1 MHGKKAFCFILILAN
16 VLFLALLLGFEIT
29 FSENLGLSK
38 TKFSQNDV
46 NFTQNAEF
54 LNQNTTNLSQN
65 TENLAKNGENLSK
78 NGENLTQ
85 NAENLA
91 QNDINLI
98 QNTENLAQNITNS
111 IQNSENLSQNTEI
124 SALTAQILSF
134 EFAFFATLLI
144 ILISFFSYKKGIL
157 KLAQSAENTEI
168 SSNQNADFINKNAVN
183 LSIQQSENSQI
194 QTNLQNT
201 QILAIKNDDFLN
213 KNAENSNN
221 QNTKFSNQNAV
232 NLSDQS
238 TQTADLNSSES
249 NQESGVKPKFG
260 FKYMSLFFSLAKL
273 LGYAFLAAGFL
284 ALNRHAMLDLVGF
297 LGGISSLIF
306 AVLIFAFY
314 LRKG

>member
-16 VLFLALLLGFEIT
+16 VLFLALLLGFKIT

-46 NFTQNAEF
+46 NFTQNVGNLARNGEF
-54 LNQNTTNLSQN
+54 FSQNATNLN
-65 TENLAKNGENLSK
+65 KNG
-78 NGENLTQ
+78 
-85 NAENLA
+85 ENLA
-91 QNDINLI
+91 QNDINFTQNGEILNQNAI
-98 QNTENLAQNITNS
+98 NLSKNTENLAQNTTNS
-111 IQNSENLSQNTEI
+111 IQNSEILNQNIEI
-124 SALTAQILSF
+124 SDFTAQILSF

-157 KLAQSAENTEI
+157 KFAQSAKNIEI
-168 SSNQNADFINKNAVN
+168 YSDT
-183 LSIQQSENSQI
+183 QSENSQI
-194 QTNLQNT
+194 QVNLQNAT
-201 QILAIKNDDFLN
+201 
-213 KNAENSNN
+213 
-221 QNTKFSNQNAV
+221 

-238 TQTADLNSSES
+238 TQNADLNSSES
-249 NQESGVKPKFG
+249 EQESGVKPKFS
-260 FKYMSLFFSLAKL
+260 FKYMSLFFSLAKI